1 MMHISL
7 VWPNG
12 TTTEP
17 RRSDAYGPREP
28 IHTSAGWT
36 RPYHV
41 GTDWVNIGAIKTIGK
56 GEIIENSYISW
67 AGWQVLQYLGV
78 IDGVRTWVRY
88 CHFDKQS
95 SLSVGRV
102 IERNTYIGNEGSTG
116 QVTGDHLHMEIYRG
130 YIDRGEGRTPGST
143 VDPRAFIQKHLAG
156 GNVTPA
162 PTPTPSVEEVD
173 DMQLWIATVGGSWYL
188 VVPTG
193 AGKPNAVALPG
204 DSGMGGGGA
213 AKAGIPVIKLKDVAA
228 LKKVANV

>member
-1 MMHISL
+1 MTL

-17 RRSDAYGPREP
+17 RRSDDYGPREP

-41 GTDWVNIGAIKTIGK
+41 GGDWIDIGSIKTIGK
-56 GEIIENSYISW
+56 GEIIDNSYISW

-78 IDGVRTWVRY
+78 IDGLKTWVRY

-95 SLSVGRV
+95 GLSVGRV

-130 YIDRGEGRTPGST
+130 YIDRGEGRNPGST

-156 GNVTPA
+156 GGA
-162 PTPTPSVEEVD
+162 PTPTPNPNINSTQKED
-173 DMQLWIATVGGSWYL
+173 DMIWIADIKGSWFL
-188 VVPTG
+188 VVPG
-193 AGKPNAVALPG
+193 GNGKPNATALPG
-204 DSGMGGGGA
+204 DSGMAGGNA
-213 AKAGIPVIKLKDVAA
+213 AKLGIPVVKLKDMAA
-228 LKKVANV
+228 LRRVANA